1 MRGRLYG
8 NLSKGKVFCMR
19 VNPAGIL
26 FARSGLVGALTA
38 LVCALGTISAQEPP
52 KTLVITEVLPIPV
65 DGPMHEGQG
74 GSLYYRVEASYP
86 QEWQDAVENTFAVKV
101 DGQPATYQATGAGF
115 GGGAADEDFWVYL
128 GGPGKKKVEVTL
140 VKDGKV
146 IGATKEFT
154 VAPVAVLRVLGHYDN
169 ECLLDND
176 ALKLIAF
183 GVQETAVKV
192 NGQPV
197 ETSAQNV
204 KGFHG
209 ISLVM
214 IPPSLRAGEN
224 TVEYAGSDAEGK
236 RVSGSLALY
245 YAAGN
250 KMKAGDR
257 CLFPYGKIASKSGPF
272 YYVGADGEALAN
284 TGGVKWETVLEQD
297 EKGWIGAIE
306 ALGNPIQAKKP
317 GKGVLT
323 LSVKHNFLQPEELD
337 KKVEITVEP

>member
-1 MRGRLYG
+1 
-8 NLSKGKVFCMR
+8 MR
-19 VNPAGIL
+19 VKLTRILLGCTGAAAALAAVVWAPAQ
-26 FARSGLVGALTA
+26 AA
-38 LVCALGTISAQEPP
+38 AQEPP
-52 KTLVITEVLPIPV
+52 KTLVITEIVPIPV
-65 DGPMHEGQG
+65 DGPMHLDDAGA
-74 GSLYYRVEASYP
+74 LYYRVEAAYP
-86 QEWQDAVENTFAVKV
+86 QGWQDAVENTFAVKV

-146 IGATKEFT
+146 IGAKKEFT

-183 GVQETAVKV
+183 GVQDAAVKV

-197 ETSAQNV
+197 ETSRQGV
-204 KGFHG
+204 KGFDG
-209 ISLVM
+209 ISLIT
-214 IPPSLRAGEN
+214 IPPSLKAGEN
-224 TVEYAGSDAEGK
+224 TVEYAGSDAQGK

-250 KMKAGDR
+250 KMKAGDS
-257 CLFPYGKIASKSGPF
+257 CLFTYGKVASKSGPF
-272 YYVGADGEALAN
+272 YYVATDGEALAN

-297 EKGWIGAIE
+297 EKGWVGAIE
-306 ALGNPIQAKKP
+306 ALGNPIRAKKP

-337 KKVEITVEP
+337 KKVEIAVEP